1 MGIFLYL
8 SLKGILVVKK
18 KNYEKNRIIRIVIDF
33 PVHGVCAVLSIPLVI
48 KWNTV
53 PILLQSLYDD
63 LYWEHLFEHDRAP
76 SRHNHVQ
83 GGFIIHFSV
92 YVCFPEKVILSYQK
106 MQVIKVTILSKNEVK
121 IWKIHKKYKKRQ
133 NWQNNDIHQ
142 KYSIFP

>member
-1 MGIFLYL
+1 MVL
-8 SLKGILVVKK
+8 
-18 KNYEKNRIIRIVIDF
+18 
-33 PVHGVCAVLSIPLVI
+33 PVHSVYAGISIPVVI
-48 KWNTV
+48 KWHTE
-53 PILLQSLYDD
+53 PILLQSLYED
-63 LYWEHLFEHDRAP
+63 LYCEHLFEYDRAP

-142 KYSIFP
+142 KNYIKHIYRTVYFDFDFHEN